1 MCAIFLLYRLGPP
14 GLATM
19 VDGEGRSPLC
29 LAALFGHDEQV
40 RILLKHLRDRH
51 LLQGNEGDL
60 ARPLMLAAEGG
71 HARVV
76 GRLLDQ
82 VRKQKKLLTR
92 KSSCCFL

>member
-1 MCAIFLLYRLGPP
+1 MYAIFLLYRLGPP

-40 RILLKHLRDRH
+40 RILLNHLRDRH

-71 HARVV
+71 HASVV

-82 VRKQKKLLTR
+82 VRKHKKLLTR